1 MKARLDFR
9 QASPEGTKAMSGLH
23 TFVHDCGLDRTLP
36 ELVKL
41 RASQIN
47 GCGHCIDMHVKEL
60 RAKGEGEQRLHL
72 LDAWEESPFYSD
84 RERAALT
91 WCEAVTRITEGRVPD
106 EVMSWRGRSS
116 AKRSSSTSPWLS
128 WRSTA

>member
-1 MKARLDFR
+1 L
-9 QASPEGTKAMSGLH
+9 
-23 TFVHDCGLDRTLP
+23 

-60 RAKGEGEQRLHL
+60 RAMGEGEQRLHL

-106 EVMSWRGRSS
+106 EVYESAARSHGGRVEAQAPTNTAGVSTCF
-116 AKRSSSTSPWLS
+116 AGGFRPARRSDFSC
-128 WRSTA
+128 RTAG

>member
-9 QASPEGTKAMSGLH
+9 QASPGGMKAMSGLH
-23 TFVHDCGLDRTLP
+23 AFVHGCGLDPTLL

-60 RAKGEGEQRLHL
+60 RAMGEGDQRLHL
-72 LDAWEESPFYSD
+72 LDAWQEF
-84 RERAALT
+84 AL
-91 WCEAVTRITEGRVPD
+91 
-106 EVMSWRGRSS
+106 
-116 AKRSSSTSPWLS
+116 L
-128 WRSTA
+128 